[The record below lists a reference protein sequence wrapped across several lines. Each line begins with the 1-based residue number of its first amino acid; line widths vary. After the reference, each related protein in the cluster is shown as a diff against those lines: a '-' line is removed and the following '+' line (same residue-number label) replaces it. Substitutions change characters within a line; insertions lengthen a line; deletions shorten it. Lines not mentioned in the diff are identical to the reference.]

1 MDIRDNY
8 RIVIDGYNLIFQ
20 CGLQGRRPDSL
31 ALEKARQRA
40 VQTISKWLGD
50 QRQHAAIVFDAT
62 RLPIKEDYN
71 VSQRD
76 GMTIIY
82 AVEYEDADSMI
93 EEIIRKHSNPKQ
105 LLVVSS
111 DHRLHKA
118 ALRRKSKPIDSDVW
132 YDNLEQGFESSS
144 DAGPVAPNEDPGGQS
159 DVDKEIPTG
168 LDNIDWA
175 KEFGIDED

>member
-1 MDIRDNY
+1 MWA
-8 RIVIDGYNLIFQ
+8 
-20 CGLQGRRPDSL
+20 RRST
-31 ALEKARQRA
+31 AGF
-40 VQTISKWLGD
+40 VG
-50 QRQHAAIVFDAT
+50 
-62 RLPIKEDYN
+62 RLPIKEDHN

-82 AVEYEDADSMI
+82 AVEHEDADSMI

-118 ALRRKSKPIDSDVW
+118 ALRRKSNPIDSDVW
-132 YDNLEQGFESSS
+132 YDNLEQGFESNS
-144 DAGPVAPNEDPGGQS
+144 DAGPQSPNGNPNGQS

-168 LDNIDWA
+168 LDKIDWA
-175 KEFGIDED
+175 KEFGIDEG

>member
-1 MDIRDNY
+1 MEIRDNY
-8 RIVIDGYNLIFQ
+8 RVVIDGYNLIFQ
-20 CGLQGRRPDSL
+20 CGLEGRRGDSL

-40 VQTISKWLGD
+40 IQTISKWLGD
-50 QRQHAAIVFDAT
+50 QRQQAAIVFDAA
-62 RLPIKEDYN
+62 RLPIKEDHN

-82 AVEYEDADSMI
+82 AVEHEDADSMI
-93 EEIIRKHSNPKQ
+93 EEIIRKHSSPKQ

-118 ALRRKSKPIDSDVW
+118 ALRRKSKPIDSDAW
-132 YDNLEQGFESSS
+132 YDNLGQGFESNLGVGSQRPS
-144 DAGPVAPNEDPGGQS
+144 VNPRSQP

-168 LDNIDWA
+168 LDKIDWA
-175 KEFGIDED
+175 KEFGIDQE